1 MTSQTLNS
9 RSESRQDVVQDRDG
23 MGGNIQDTVAQD
35 TVAHTIY
42 DQDALRERMAVKN
55 TPR

>member
-9 RSESRQDVVQDRDG
+9 RSQSLSESRQDVVQDGDG
-23 MGGNIQDTVAQD
+23 MGGNIQD